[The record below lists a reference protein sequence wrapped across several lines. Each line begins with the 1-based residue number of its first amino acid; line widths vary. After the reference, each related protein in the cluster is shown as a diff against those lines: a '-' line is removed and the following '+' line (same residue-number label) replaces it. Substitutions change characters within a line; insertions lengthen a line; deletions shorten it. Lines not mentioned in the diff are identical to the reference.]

1 MYTLGHIGAALL
13 VYSPL
18 GLLAMVLAD
27 SQLAFIGAIVAAGL
41 AMLPDIDMRIP
52 LLRHRGPT
60 HTVWFAFGVGVVL
73 AIFSGKGGADAGAMA
88 ALGGALF
95 GLLLGTGT
103 VVSHIAAD
111 ALTPAGVRPFWP
123 LREDEYRYAIATASN
138 PIANYTLFGVGVGAS
153 LLALAIGRTFT

>member
-1 MYTLGHIGAALL
+1 MHKEGHIGAALL

-18 GLLAMVLAD
+18 GLLAMLLAD
-27 SQLAFIGAIVAAGL
+27 SQLALIGAVVAAGL

-52 LLRHRGPT
+52 LLKHRGPT
-60 HTVWFAFGVGVVL
+60 HTVWFGLAVGVIL
-73 AIFSGKGGADAGAMA
+73 AIFGGTGGAESGVAA

-103 VVSHIAAD
+103 VVSHITAD

-123 LREDEYRYAIATASN
+123 LRDVEYRYAVTRASN
-138 PIANYTLFGVGVGAS
+138 PITNYALLILGGGAAMS
-153 LLALAIGRTFT
+153 ALVIAHAIG